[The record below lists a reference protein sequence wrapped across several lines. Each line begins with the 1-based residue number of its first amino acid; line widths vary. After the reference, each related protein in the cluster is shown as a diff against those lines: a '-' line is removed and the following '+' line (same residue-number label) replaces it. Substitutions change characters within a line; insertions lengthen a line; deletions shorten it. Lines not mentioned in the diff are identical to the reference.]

1 MKSFQSR
8 GRQKDVSA
16 LHEYLTECVWPS
28 PVLKRWR
35 FSCLI
40 CFLPEWVLAGFPG
53 WWPSY
58 PRFSGWMLLWLR
70 AEILQ
75 VRTRWFLSGVHA
87 DTGREAFPLQV
98 QPPVQTGSSSGFR
111 ESSFSQKSFPS
122 RFTTWNGPAG
132 KGLPVPE
139 PLIQRKGDRLL
150 AQGPYGIDGHL
161 ENCEKLRQAENS
173 HFLSARSL
181 MIVTA
186 SICDC
191 FFMHIRT
198 WLLHLT
204 FLSLCNMVRLYT
216 KWFDKQEKLNVWCP
230 SSGYQVH
237 MLTGICLAEKLS
249 FANMKWQY
257 IPKTYLSEENRIQ
270 HSKNRTSLNVSLVK
284 HKRGTKPRGGQG
296 GCEEI
301 IVLGEEKP
309 LWTYN
314 FYSTTTTTQTYTRSV
329 RSKLRHRSD
338 WKIIFF

>member
-1 MKSFQSR
+1 MRSFQSR

-40 CFLPEWVLAGFPG
+40 CFLPEWVLPGFPG

-58 PRFSGWMLLWLR
+58 PQFSGWMLLWLR

-204 FLSLCNMVRLYT
+204 FLSLCNMVRLY
-216 KWFDKQEKLNVWCP
+216 
-230 SSGYQVH
+230 QVIWQ
-237 MLTGICLAEKLS
+237 TGEIECVMPILRLPGTYAY
-249 FANMKWQY
+249 W
-257 IPKTYLSEENRIQ
+257 YLSSWEVKLCKHEVTV
-270 HSKNRTSLNVSLVK
+270 HSKNIFI
-284 HKRGTKPRGGQG
+284 KRKQDTA
-296 GCEEI
+296 
-301 IVLGEEKP
+301 
-309 LWTYN
+309 
-314 FYSTTTTTQTYTRSV
+314 F
-329 RSKLRHRSD
+329 
-338 WKIIFF
+338 